1 MTDVL
6 KNKRKTFLF
15 VFLAIALVLTTW
27 YKLKI
32 QGITMTEDI
41 SEEVSY
47 EEVLICE
54 NTDINHV
61 HSTECYEKV
70 AVVSSDGQSDKDET
84 NKKTTDNLDES
95 ENSEELNDE
104 QEKIS
109 EETIEQQE
117 ITRNMNS
124 NGVVANNTSSV
135 NSVDTYALG
144 GNNDISTLALDNVT
158 QSTSNNAVNV
168 YVNID
173 GNWTLIGV
181 LQQTSTNSNSYGGY
195 SSKSISVSSITELF
209 NNKLG
214 IDLSSTTF
222 DLCYFT
228 STGST
233 FSKSSVNNSKY
244 NLGSSSSY
252 KNAYITLGV
261 TTASGGWN
269 GGSSDL
275 SRINTYNTFKLYSIT
290 EKSPDDVEVQG
301 SPKYVYTTNGT
312 ATYTLP
318 TEYDY
323 YVNGSTTQTTGGT
336 TINITGQTT
345 IKRIEVE
352 KCTITIKHVDGTITT
367 EQVRKNFPY
376 TLGSNLKWYVGDSTE
391 LTDGGTQITVNG
403 PITITE
409 SNQITINYSVD
420 LPTYVSDTYKTSS
433 YYYDSTPSYEGI
445 AIPTVQESDKY
456 STIITY
462 ADGAI
467 IENLSDKYV
476 TPWLT
481 GTPYTTKDRIVLEFA
496 GWKINNGN
504 NTIQA
509 GINLT
514 WSDLYNYAQN
524 GVINLSTIWNE
535 INENYRFVNFYI
547 QYESVA
553 VDTDGNISGH
563 SPNNYTPSLWGSY
576 VGNSSAQSSDL
587 ADQTADNSYTVNK
600 KIRELE
606 GEKENSIYIYSI
618 PSDEYIL
625 AQLKANY
632 SGNLSVDGESV
643 SINEIDLE
651 HYEIRWYVFKKHN
664 NWWHVDGKLVRKEGK
679 MAITKT
685 FTGSKSAIESVTGY
699 SFEKNTPGN
708 SNYYIELKGGD
719 TTTTTTN
726 LPLSSAT
733 LENKTTVQNGVST
746 YMLKYTWIVDVKY
759 GIKYTITEK
768 NYDVDTYIT
777 NTVYNIV
784 DPESTKYKKKYNA
797 DGTYIYEVDK
807 DGNFVPSYVNQSKG
821 LTTADH
827 ANVIGVNN
835 YAIDSGEDVD
845 INKIIKVN
853 FTNTYAPTSAITI
866 QKEDSVTNNGLANAQ
881 FSLYEVNNGNIDT
894 NSPPLKFTYNESIY
908 TYNENGNRTV
918 LTSPTGGSIIING
931 LPTGKTYKLVEISVP
946 EGYDG
951 NSSVEVTL
959 TVDSKGVMVPVITKG
974 TGKDYDKTNKI
985 LEVDNA
991 SKLTNVKVTKI
1002 WDNVPEEYKKDVIVE
1017 LYLNNIPISK
1027 YNLGYDLNSDGN
1039 IDSNDVVQ
1047 NQVTLNSTND
1057 WEYIWNNLPLYVDG
1071 SKAKY
1076 SVREIQIGDV
1086 KAVTNGSYN
1095 SNNGTWESYDAYTQY
1110 RAHTTAQTETK
1121 DSDGNITQV
1130 SFDLINTIHL
1140 IKININKISP
1150 LGVSIDG
1157 VKFRLQKVDDLGNI
1171 DTTFTAREL
1180 VTSLDGK
1187 LSFVDLEY
1195 DTKYVITEIEGNK
1208 GYYLDSTP
1216 IYVIINKGEQDQGD
1230 TLTLYKKVDA
1240 ADGTTVL
1247 TEAVEGDYEYVSL
1260 NDVKDTLNIIN
1271 ISHTPMPKAGG
1282 CGVYSFYILG
1292 IFLMG
1297 CSTIIIYLRKNK
1309 IKKGM

>member
-70 AVVSSDGQSDKDET
+70 AVVNSDEQSDQDET
-84 NKKTTDNLDES
+84 SKQITDNLEES
-95 ENSEELNDE
+95 ENSEELN
-104 QEKIS
+104 
-109 EETIEQQE
+109 EEIEQQE

-124 NGVVANNTSSV
+124 NGVVANDTSSV

-144 GNNDISTLALDNVT
+144 GNNDISTLASLSGVT
-158 QSTSNNAVNV
+158 QSTSNNAVNI

-173 GNWTLIGV
+173 GTWTLIGV
-181 LQQTSTNSNSYGGY
+181 LTQTKGDRERNYSVTKDSVTN
-195 SSKSISVSSITELF
+195 LL
-209 NNKLG
+209 NNKFNLG
-214 IDLSSTTF
+214 ISLTNIAV

-228 STGST
+228 DDGST
-233 FSKSSVNNSKY
+233 FSMSSVSSSKY
-244 NLGSSSSY
+244 YLGDSSNY
-252 KNAYITLGV
+252 KDAYITFSV
-261 TTASGGWN
+261 TIAFGGWSN
-269 GGSSDL
+269 NED
-275 SRINTYNTFKLYSIT
+275 RINSMNKFKVYSIT
-290 EKSPDDVEVQG
+290 EKSLAPEDTVI
-301 SPKYVYTTNGT
+301 STKYVYTNTTNGT
-312 ATYTLP
+312 AKYELP

-323 YVNGSTTQTTGGT
+323 YVNDSTTATIAGT
-336 TINITGQTT
+336 EISITGPTT
-345 IKRIEVE
+345 IKRKEVE
-352 KCTITIKHVDGTITT
+352 RCTITIIHVDETTTT
-367 EQVRKNFPY
+367 EQVRKNSPY
-376 TLGSNLKWYVGDSTE
+376 TLGSNLKWYVGDSKE

-403 PITITE
+403 PITIRE

-420 LPTYVSDTYKTSS
+420 LPTYVSDAYKISN

-445 AIPTVQESDKY
+445 SIPKVQESDNY
-456 STIITY
+456 STTITY
-462 ADGAI
+462 ADGTI

-481 GTPYTTKDRIVLEFA
+481 GTPYGTKDRIVLEFA
-496 GWKINNGN
+496 GWKINNGDN
-504 NTIQA
+504 SIQA

-514 WSDLYNYAQN
+514 WNDLYNYAQN

-535 INENYRFVNFYI
+535 ITGKNNFVNFYI
-547 QYESVA
+547 NYESVA
-553 VDTDGNISGH
+553 VDTEGNISGH
-563 SPNNYTPSLWGSY
+563 SPENYTPSLWGSY
-576 VGNSSAQSSDL
+576 VGNESLQTDDL
-587 ADQTADNSYTVNK
+587 GGKTAENSYTVNK
-600 KIRELE
+600 QIRELE

-651 HYEIRWYVFKKHN
+651 HYEIRWYVFKRQN

-679 MAITKT
+679 IAITKT

-699 SFEKNTPGN
+699 SFEEGKSES

-719 TTTTTTN
+719 TTATITN
-726 LPLSSAT
+726 LSLSSAT
-733 LENKTTVQNGVST
+733 SENMTTVQDGVST
-746 YMLKYTWIVDVKY
+746 YMLKYTWIADVKY

-784 DPESTKYKKKYNA
+784 DPESTKYKKVYNA
-797 DGTYIYEVDK
+797 DGTYSYEVDK

-835 YAIDSGEDVD
+835 YAIDSGEEVD

-894 NSPPLKFTYNESIY
+894 NLPLKFTYNESIY

-918 LTSPTGGSIIING
+918 LTSPSGGSIIING

-959 TVDSKGVMVPVITKG
+959 TVDSNGVIVPVITKG
-974 TGKDYDKTNKI
+974 TGKEYDTTNKI

-991 SKLTNVKVTKI
+991 SKLTKVKVTKK
-1002 WDNVPEEYKKDVIVE
+1002 WENVPQEYIKDVIVE
-1017 LYLNNIPISK
+1017 LYLNNIPISN
-1027 YNLGYDLNSDGN
+1027 YNLKYDLNGDGK

-1047 NQVTLNSTND
+1047 KQVTLNSTNN
-1057 WEYIWNNLPLYVDG
+1057 WEHIWNNLPLYVDG

-1110 RAHTTAQTETK
+1110 RAHTTAQQETK
-1121 DSDGNITQV
+1121 DSNGNVTQV
-1130 SFDLINTIHL
+1130 SFDLVNTIHL
-1140 IKININKISP
+1140 VRININKISP
-1150 LGVSIDG
+1150 LGVAIDG

-1180 VTSLDGK
+1180 VSVDGK
-1187 LSFVDLEY
+1187 LSFADLEY

-1216 IYVIINKGEQDQGD
+1216 IYVIINKGEQGQED